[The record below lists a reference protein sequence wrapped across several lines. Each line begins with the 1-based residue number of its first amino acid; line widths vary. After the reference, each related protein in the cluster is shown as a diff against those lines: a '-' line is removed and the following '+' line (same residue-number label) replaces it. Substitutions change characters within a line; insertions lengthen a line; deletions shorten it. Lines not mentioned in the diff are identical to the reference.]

1 MLSSRAEGF
10 SCSLDLLYG
19 GGEVCKLQF
28 LIKTISNLFFSLN
41 FFQSLVI
48 KTLDLDTDPDPESMN
63 PGFKV
68 VGNRKIRGVGNLA
81 TVRRWFRTV
90 AIDDCLNFN
99 VAVVFSSTYFRLLLE
114 MLSL

>member
-1 MLSSRAEGF
+1 MSIQLTEAGMG
-10 SCSLDLLYG
+10 DT
-19 GGEVCKLQF
+19 GEYVKG
-28 LIKTISNLFFSLN
+28 S
-41 FFQSLVI
+41 
-48 KTLDLDTDPDPESMN
+48 
-63 PGFKV
+63 GY
-68 VGNRKIRGVGNLA
+68 RKIRGIGNLA